1 MSLKKI
7 KFGEK
12 EINKKEFNS
21 SKQAIPLDSVDLDKI
36 VVSSKWKMNET
47 TYKYLCGYLNN
58 DVIQP
63 LCVILL
69 QMNGYIKYFNNGGKN
84 MTFFTVNEKV
94 YDKYNEIWEVIRKL
108 LKVKFTVIPVRDDK
122 YLVAKLK
129 IFNRINRTT
138 FNKSN
143 NNNNN
148 DDNNNNNNNND
159 NNNNNNNIPIERNHY
174 ICIPAIDID
183 SVLKIDNKRAYPQ
196 AYLEQCK
203 YKLKKRR
210 TVSCINDEIID
221 EDSDSDID
229 DAVDSHL
236 NFSVPDSYVKI

>member
-1 MSLKKI
+1 M
-7 KFGEK
+7 
-12 EINKKEFNS
+12 N
-21 SKQAIPLDSVDLDKI
+21 
-36 VVSSKWKMNET
+36 KWKINET

-63 LCVILL
+63 LCVILP
-69 QMNGYIKYFNNGGKN
+69 QMNGYIKCFDNGSKN
-84 MTFFTVNEKV
+84 MTFVTDNEKV

-108 LKVKFTVIPVRDDK
+108 LKVKFAVNPVRDDK

-129 IFNRINRTT
+129 IFNKINRTT
-138 FNKSN
+138 FNNK
-143 NNNNN
+143 
-148 DDNNNNNNNND
+148 
-159 NNNNNNNIPIERNHY
+159 NNIPIERNHY

-203 YKLKKRR
+203 YKLKKRKI
-210 TVSCINDEIID
+210 VNYIDDEIID
-221 EDSDSDID
+221 DDNDSDID

-236 NFSVPDSYVKI
+236 NFLVPDSYVEI

>member
-7 KFGEK
+7 NFGDK
-12 EINKKEFNS
+12 EINKKEFYS

-36 VVSSKWKMNET
+36 VVSSKWKINET

-63 LCVILL
+63 LCVILP
-69 QMNGYIKYFNNGGKN
+69 QMNGYIKYFDNGGKN
-84 MTFFTVNEKV
+84 MTFVRDNERV

-108 LKVKFTVIPVRDDK
+108 LKVKFTVNPVRDDK
-122 YLVAKLK
+122 YLVAKFK

-138 FNKSN
+138 FNN
-143 NNNNN
+143 
-148 DDNNNNNNNND
+148 NNNNNNNND
-159 NNNNNNNIPIERNHY
+159 NNNNIPLGRNHY

-183 SVLKIDNKRAYPQ
+183 SVLKIDNKRAYPR

-203 YKLKKRR
+203 YKLKKRKI
-210 TVSCINDEIID
+210 VNYINYEIID

-236 NFSVPDSYVKI
+236 NFSVPDSYVEI

>member
-7 KFGEK
+7 KFGDK
-12 EINKKEFNS
+12 EINKKEFYS
-21 SKQAIPLDSVDLDKI
+21 SKQAIPLDSVDLDRI
-36 VVSSKWKMNET
+36 VVSNKLKINET

-63 LCVILL
+63 LCVILP
-69 QMNGYIKYFNNGGKN
+69 QMNGYIKYFDNGGKN
-84 MTFFTVNEKV
+84 MTFAKDNKKV

-108 LKVKFTVIPVRDDK
+108 LKVKFTVNLVRHDK

-138 FNKSN
+138 FNNSN
-143 NNNNN
+143 N
-148 DDNNNNNNNND
+148 DNNNNNNNNNSNN

-174 ICIPAIDID
+174 ICILAIDID
-183 SVLKIDNKRAYPQ
+183 SALKIDNKRAYPQ

-203 YKLKKRR
+203 YKLKKRKI
-210 TVSCINDEIID
+210 VNYINDEIID

-236 NFSVPDSYVKI
+236 IFSVPDSYVKI